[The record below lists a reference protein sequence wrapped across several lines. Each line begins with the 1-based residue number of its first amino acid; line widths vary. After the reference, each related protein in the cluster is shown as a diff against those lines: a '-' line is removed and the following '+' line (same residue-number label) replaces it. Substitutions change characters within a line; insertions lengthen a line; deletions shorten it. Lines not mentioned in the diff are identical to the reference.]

1 MINFLIVNYDG
12 RDGGEK
18 SCLLTL
24 KTSAINKSDY
34 AARMKGAVRGSL
46 LFF

>member
-12 RDGGEK
+12 GDGGEK

-34 AARMKGAVRGSL
+34 AAHQRGAEN
-46 LFF
+46 